1 LFQSNRTRPNATP
14 AAPPPPPPPLPTAPA
29 PPRCHPTTSAPPRRH
44 PTTSAPPQRHP
55 TSHAPNQRHRQP
67 QPHGPT
73 TRKLPCI
80 CGIGTT
86 RGFCQPRQ
94 NQPGSP
100 TSRLYGYFTPG
111 RDAQQAEEEIQ
122 QGEQ

>member
-1 LFQSNRTRPNATP
+1 LHYVESHNTIFLFQSNRTRPNATP
-14 AAPPPPPPPLPTAPA
+14 AAPPPHSTAFA
-29 PPRCHPTTSAPPRRH
+29 PRH
-44 PTTSAPPQRHP
+44 RHP

-67 QPHGPT
+67 QPPVPT
-73 TRKLPCI
+73 TRMLPSVR
-80 CGIGTT
+80 GIGTT

-100 TSRLYGYFTPG
+100 TSRLYGYFTLG
-111 RDAQQAEEEIQ
+111 RDAQRAEEEIQ